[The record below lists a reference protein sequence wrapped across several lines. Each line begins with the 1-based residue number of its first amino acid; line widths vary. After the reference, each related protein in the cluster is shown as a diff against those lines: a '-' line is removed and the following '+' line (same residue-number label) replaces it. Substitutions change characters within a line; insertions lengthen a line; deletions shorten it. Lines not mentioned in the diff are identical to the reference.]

1 MNKRLLVFLGVI
13 ISFVIA
19 YYCGLFDFMT
29 FANLK
34 FYAETLKQY
43 VCQHYVK
50 AVILYWFVYVISISL
65 SFPWASIMTL
75 AGGYMFGAI
84 SILYIITA
92 TTLGAIGAFLIAR
105 YVLGD
110 YLHQKYGKYL
120 KRFNAEMEKD
130 GGWYLFTIRLIP
142 LIPFF
147 IVNSLAGLTKITFR
161 DYVWST
167 FLGMILPTTIVAFAG
182 MELATVHCVHD
193 IFSWNVILAF
203 VLMIT
208 FSFVPL
214 VYKKFFMKNK
224 SV

>member
-1 MNKRLLVFLGVI
+1 MNKRLLVVVGLV
-13 ISFVIA
+13 ISFIIA
-19 YYCGLFDFMT
+19 YYYGLFDFMT

-34 FYAETLKQY
+34 FYAETLKLY
-43 VCQHYVK
+43 VQQNYVK
-50 AVILYWFVYVISISL
+50 AVLLYWLIYVISITL

-75 AGGYMFGAI
+75 AGGYMFGTL
-84 SILYIITA
+84 SVLYIITA

-110 YLHQKYGKYL
+110 YLHKKYGKYL
-120 KRFNAEMEKD
+120 KRFNTEMAKD

-147 IVNSLAGLTKITFR
+147 MVNSLAGLTKITFR
-161 DYVWST
+161 DYVLST

-182 MELATVHCVHD
+182 MELATVHCVND

-203 VLMIT
+203 SLMIT

-214 VYKKFFMKNK
+214 LYKKLFIKNK
-224 SV
+224 RV